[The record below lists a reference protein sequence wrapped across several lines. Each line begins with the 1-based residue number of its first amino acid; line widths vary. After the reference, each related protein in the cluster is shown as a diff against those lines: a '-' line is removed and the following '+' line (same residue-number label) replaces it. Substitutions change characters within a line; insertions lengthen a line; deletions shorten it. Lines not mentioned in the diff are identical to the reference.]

1 MNLGAIRQFEGLK
14 NRRFFPPHETQ
25 TFCYCHRCFADFMVT
40 NVVLEH
46 ERVDDTVMH
55 YLHVLGMPDEP

>member
-1 MNLGAIRQFEGLK
+1 MVNPGAIAQFSQVRGKRL
-14 NRRFFPPHETQ
+14 FSPHVTQ

-55 YLHVLGMPDEP
+55 YLHVLGMPE